1 MEYWI
6 DGKSIAAL
14 SPWPLSRGQ
23 ANGSPKL
30 RPPGRAGHAN
40 SAVPPVAIPPV
51 SVWAA
56 AALDFHADPLQ
67 TEVLDSPDRRV
78 ILNASRQFG
87 KSVMAAARIAH
98 QAIHYPGSE
107 IIIASPGQ
115 RQSGELFY
123 KVKSLLPRLGL
134 RPKSDGINEHSLL
147 FPNGSRIV
155 GLPDAPDHVRGFSGT
170 ALLII
175 DEAAYASA
183 ELYVAVMP
191 FLATSNGTMWVIST
205 PRGQSG
211 LFYDLWHNEKLSHW
225 RRFRLT
231 ADQCPRISA
240 EFLAEMKLIHP
251 ARYWEEFMC
260 EFRAA
265 TTQVFDRE
273 TLDRCQDDAYE
284 PFFGNGV

>member
-1 MEYWI
+1 MAPVA
-6 DGKSIAAL
+6 GAHQRFAQAASSRPCRPRNFGSAARGH
-14 SPWPLSRGQ
+14 SPGLGLGRRRPWFSCRSSPNRGARLSRPAPHPQ
-23 ANGSPKL
+23 CQ
-30 RPPGRAGHAN
+30 
-40 SAVPPVAIPPV
+40 PPV
-51 SVWAA
+51 
-56 AALDFHADPLQ
+56 
-67 TEVLDSPDRRV
+67 
-78 ILNASRQFG
+78 RQKRHG
-87 KSVMAAARIAH
+87 PRIAH

-123 KVKSLLPRLGL
+123 KVKSLLPKLGL
-134 RPKSDGINEHSLL
+134 RAKTDRINEHSLL

-211 LFYDLWHNEKLSHW
+211 LFYDLWHNEKLTHW

-265 TTQVFDRE
+265 STQVFDRE